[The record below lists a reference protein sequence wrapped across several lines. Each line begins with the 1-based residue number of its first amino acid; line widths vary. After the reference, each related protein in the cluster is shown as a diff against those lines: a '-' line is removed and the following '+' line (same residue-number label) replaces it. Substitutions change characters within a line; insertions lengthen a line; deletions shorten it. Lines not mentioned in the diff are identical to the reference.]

1 MTFIGDHRPI
11 AQRFQPTVKVAPKT
25 TLPLSQQAPDAL
37 PSDTVSKSQDTE
49 RLFRGGPL
57 KPLDKKSLA
66 ENYKRESLQNA
77 QKQAVI
83 VGGGPAGLAAAI
95 TLAKMGAKVTVLE
108 ARANEAGDKPAHA
121 RPHQIS
127 LRQESLEMLKHL
139 GAYDQ
144 VMDKSGFVDKEVH
157 IHADGDNHK
166 LTEKKPEAKTHAPLA
181 NIINPN
187 NLMTDSVSQVRI
199 SDVETSLLEQAL
211 KHGVEIKAGVQAT
224 LTPTVDG
231 VGYSVGIQKVE
242 KDAESGYRPVGEM
255 TDLGVPDLVVVA
267 DGAGS
272 PTRAALGIGVI
283 EESKSKN
290 YLGGHVQK
298 GLGAETRKA
307 TLVETDGT
315 KRHVMATGH
324 AKYDQTWVSV
334 EISPEEAK
342 LAPKERAK
350 LLADKAQMVMGQEI
364 SASDI
369 GWGAGQLTTVQNRRA
384 ERTTAGSNVVL
395 LGDSAG
401 TGSVWVGGGL
411 NLALTTHLSALK
423 NAMSRIQAGSD
434 RGATMEIYDKTIQWA
449 TSVWHKAGAA
459 ELGGPPQAAS
469 RAS

>member
-1 MTFIGDHRPI
+1 MLPQDSVSTAHES
-11 AQRFQPTVKVAPKT
+11 AP
-25 TLPLSQQAPDAL
+25 LY
-37 PSDTVSKSQDTE
+37 
-49 RLFRGGPL
+49 RGGPL
-57 KPLDKKSLA
+57 KPFDKKALL
-66 ENYKRESLQNA
+66 ENYKRDSIKFAERH
-77 QKQAVI
+77 AVV

-127 LRQESLEMLKHL
+127 LRQESLEMLKTL

-157 IHADGDNHK
+157 IHADGDNHQ
-166 LTEKKPEAKTHAPLA
+166 LSEKKPEGKTHAPLA

-199 SDVETSLLEQAL
+199 SDVESSLLEQAL

-224 LTPTVDG
+224 LVPTADG
-231 VGYSVGIQKVE
+231 GSYSVGIQKVE
-242 KDAESGYRPVGEM
+242 KDAESGYKPVGEM
-255 TDLGVPDLVVVA
+255 TDLGVPSLVVVA

-272 PTRAALGIGVI
+272 PTRAALGIGVV
-283 EESKSKN
+283 EESKAKN
-290 YLGGHVQK
+290 YLGGHIQK

-307 TLVETDGT
+307 TLVDSDGE

-350 LLADKAQMVMGQEI
+350 LLADKAQMVMGQEV
-364 SASDI
+364 STSDI

-459 ELGGPPQAAS
+459 ELGGPQQAAS
-469 RAS
+469 KAS